1 MKDIII
7 LVADS
12 YQEKVLEALLPRVP
26 ISSGT
31 RPFTYEFIR
40 NPGHD
45 SGAYNDSHELLRP
58 YSKQYSYALV
68 LMDYEGCGVEYQKS
82 AEEVEQ
88 YVAELL
94 DRSGW
99 ENRNKVVVITPELET
114 WMWMDNQHVTNA
126 IGWEQK
132 EGLYEWARRNGYI
145 GNEVYKPERPKETLE
160 KALKL
165 SGTPKSAAVYKKIAM
180 HASYKKCEDKAF
192 IGMIGTLQEWFPVV

>member
-12 YQEKVLEALLPRVP
+12 YQEKVLEALLPRLP
-26 ISSGT
+26 LSSGT
-31 RPFTYEFIR
+31 RPFTYDFIR

-58 YSKQYSYALV
+58 YSKQYFYALV
-68 LMDYEGCGVEYQKS
+68 LMDYEGCGVEHQKS
-82 AEEVEQ
+82 AAEVEK
-88 YVAELL
+88 YVTELL

-114 WMWMDNQHVTNA
+114 WMWMDNLHVTNA

-132 EGLYEWARRNGYI
+132 ESLYEWARNNKFI
-145 GNEVYKPERPKETLE
+145 KKEAHKPERPKETLE

-165 SGTPKSAAVYKKIAM
+165 SGTAKSAAIYKKIAT
-180 HASYKKCEDKAF
+180 HASYKKCEDYAF
-192 IGMIGTLQEWFPVV
+192 KSMISKLQEWFPIA